1 MNEQQLRAAAPLAP
15 PHPVAA
21 RLGLGRLAR
30 GRFLIGGVGLAA
42 AALAAPR
49 VAGATPPRWQAGE
62 PPPTRFE
69 VAENG
74 LRFAFASAPAHEDG
88 MPAYGNPFVTEGYL
102 YPSGTLAGNN
112 GVLADGRPEFPE
124 QLIGT
129 WICRGYMIGDGAHT
143 ESGPWVTSTQTYNFG
158 PGVGAVTLITEGFEL
173 ADTGVAVVRAVIGG
187 TGPFRGAWGEQRQT
201 LLGFT
206 EQMGVNLRVS
216 MDVQP
221 R

>member
-1 MNEQQLRAAAPLAP
+1 MTEQQLRAAAPLGAAY
-15 PHPVAA
+15 PVAA
-21 RLGLGRLAR
+21 RLDPGRLGR

-42 AALAAPR
+42 AALAGPR
-49 VAGATPPRWQAGE
+49 AARAAAPRWQAGN

-74 LRFAFASAPAHEDG
+74 LRFAFASAPVHEDG
-88 MPAYGNPFVTEGYL
+88 MPAYGNPFVTEGFL

-124 QLIGT
+124 RVIGN

-158 PGVGAVTLITEGFEL
+158 TGVGAVTLITEGFEL
-173 ADTGVAVVRAVIGG
+173 ADEGVAVVRAVIGG
-187 TGPFRGAWGEQRQT
+187 TGPFRGAWGEQGQT

-206 EQMGVNLRVS
+206 EQMGVNLQVS
-216 MDVQP
+216 LDVQP

>member
-1 MNEQQLRAAAPLAP
+1 MAE
-15 PHPVAA
+15 A
-21 RLGLGRLAR
+21 RPGQGRLRR
-30 GRFLIGGVGLAA
+30 GSILVGGVGLAA
-42 AALAAPR
+42 AVLAVPRTAAAAPR
-49 VAGATPPRWQAGE
+49 HWPAGDSPPA
-62 PPPTRFE
+62 RFE

-74 LRFAFASAPAHEDG
+74 LRFAFASAPVHADG
-88 MPAYGNPFVTEGYL
+88 LPAYGNPFVTEGFL
-102 YPSGTLAGNN
+102 YPSGTLAGTN

-124 QLIGT
+124 RVLGT

-143 ESGPWVTSTQTYNFG
+143 ESGPWVTSTQTYTFG
-158 PGVGAVTLITEGFEL
+158 AGVGAATLITEGFEL
-173 ADTGVAVVRAVIGG
+173 ADTGVAVARAVIGG

-216 MDVQP
+216 LDVQP